1 MSMRPRL
8 WHQPL
13 PMTDPLF
20 DPARLAA
27 ENAALKARV
36 AALEARIEDLQRLAD
51 SDPLT
56 PLPNRRHFLRAVA
69 ACVARVAR
77 HGTPAAV
84 LFVDVDGLKAIN
96 DAHGHGAGDDVLIHI
111 AWLLRQR
118 VRGSDVVARIG
129 GDEFGVL
136 LEHVAP
142 SAAAEKARLLARAV
156 AETPL
161 RGIPVAVSIGVAPLA
176 AGDSAEAALARADG
190 EMYRVKRGD
199 VSVRSDSSGPWR

>member
-1 MSMRPRL
+1 MSMRPPL
-8 WHQPL
+8 WHHRL
-13 PMTDPLF
+13 PMTDPLL
-20 DPARLAA
+20 DHAGLAA

-36 AALEARIEDLQRLAD
+36 AALEARIEELQRLAD

-56 PLPNRRHFLRAVA
+56 PLPNRRHFLRAVS

-77 HGTPAAV
+77 HGTPAAL

-96 DAHGHGAGDDVLIHI
+96 DAHGHGAGDEVLVHI

-136 LEHVAP
+136 LEHVP
-142 SAAAEKARLLARAV
+142 PAAAVEKARLLADAV
-156 AETPL
+156 AAHPV
-161 RGIPVAVSIGVAPLA
+161 RDIPVAVSIGVAPL
-176 AGDSAEAALARADG
+176 GPDDTAEAALARADG
-190 EMYRVKRGD
+190 AMYRVKRAGPD
-199 VSVRSDSSGPWR
+199 VRSDNSGRSR